1 MSGTSANI
9 SFDAVRRQIRNGQ
22 YAPVYLLHGEEGY
35 FIDELLKDFDRIIPE
50 EDKEFNQYTL
60 YAPQVEPG
68 SVMDLCM
75 SVPMMAERQLVI
87 LKEGQAVRSDQLN
100 RLHRYVTSPSPSTIL
115 VICVRGA
122 VAKGKELLAA
132 VKANGVIFE
141 SKKIRD
147 YELPKYVYQLV
158 TERGMRAD
166 QKAIG
171 MLCDFVGA
179 DLSRLSNEI
188 GKLVDI
194 LGKGAEITPEA
205 IERNI
210 GYSKEFNSFE
220 LVDAVAARDV
230 AKSMR
235 IAGYFAANPKA
246 APMVLVASGLFS
258 LFADLMTAVYTP
270 DKSDDGL
277 MRALSLNYKAAL
289 RRIRLGLQN
298 YNAFQIIEILDAIRR
313 FDAMSKGNGSRQPAT
328 ALFHDLLY
336 HIFTA
341 PGKLPF

>member
-1 MSGTSANI
+1 MATASANI
-9 SFDAVRRQIRNGQ
+9 SFDALRRQLANGQ
-22 YAPVYLLHGEEGY
+22 YRPVYLLHGEEGY
-35 FIDELLKDFDRIIPE
+35 YIDELLKDFDRIIPE

-75 SVPMMAERQLVI
+75 SVPMMGERQLVI
-87 LKEGQAVRSDQLN
+87 LKEGQAVRADQLN
-100 RLHRYVTSPSPSTIL
+100 RLHRYVSSPSPTTIF

-122 VAKGKELLAA
+122 AAKGKELLAA
-132 VKANGVIFE
+132 VKAKGVIFE
-141 SKKIRD
+141 SKKVRD
-147 YELPKYVYQLV
+147 YELPRVAEQMVRDK
-158 TERGMRAD
+158 GMRAG
-166 QKAIG
+166 QKAVG
-171 MLCDFVGA
+171 MLCDFIGA
-179 DLSRLSNEI
+179 DLSRMSNEI
-188 GKLVDI
+188 GKLATI
-194 LGKGAEITPEA
+194 LGKGAEISPEA

-210 GYSKEFNSFE
+210 GYSKDFNSFE

-235 IAGYFAANPKA
+235 IADYFASNPKA
-246 APMVLVASGLFS
+246 APMVLVAAGLFS

-277 MRALSLNYKAAL
+277 MKALSINYKMAL
-289 RRIRLGLQN
+289 RRIRTGLAN

-313 FDAMSKGNGSRQPAT
+313 FDAMSKGNGSRQAAPL
-328 ALFHDLLY
+328 LFHDLLF

-341 PGKLPF
+341 PGKLPY

>member
-1 MSGTSANI
+1 MANASANI
-9 SFDAVRRQIRNGQ
+9 SFDAIRRQLANGQ

-35 FIDELLKDFDRIIPE
+35 YIDELLKDFDRIIPDDE
-50 EDKEFNQYTL
+50 KEFNQYTL
-60 YAPQVEPG
+60 YAPQVQPG

-75 SVPMMAERQLVI
+75 NVPMMSERQLVI
-87 LKEGQAVRSDQLN
+87 LKEGQSVRADQLN
-100 RLHRYVTSPSPSTIL
+100 RLHRYVSAPSPSTIL

-132 VKANGVIFE
+132 VKAKGVIFE
-141 SKKIRD
+141 SKKVRE
-147 YELPKYVYQLV
+147 YELPRIVEQLV
-158 TERGMRAD
+158 RDRGMTAG
-166 QKAIG
+166 QKAVG
-171 MLCDFVGA
+171 MLCDFIGA

-188 GKLVDI
+188 GKLSTI
-194 LGKGAEITPEA
+194 LGKGAEITPDS
-205 IERNI
+205 IEHNI
-210 GYSKEFNSFE
+210 GYSKDFNSFE

-235 IAGYFAANPKA
+235 IAEYFGSNPKA
-246 APMVLVASGLFS
+246 APMVLLASGLFS

-277 MRALSLNYKAAL
+277 MRALSINYKMAL
-289 RRIRLGLQN
+289 RRIRLGLAN

-313 FDAMSKGNGSRQPAT
+313 FDAMSKGNGSRQPA
-328 ALFHDLLY
+328 ASLFHDLLF

-341 PGKLPF
+341 PGKLPY